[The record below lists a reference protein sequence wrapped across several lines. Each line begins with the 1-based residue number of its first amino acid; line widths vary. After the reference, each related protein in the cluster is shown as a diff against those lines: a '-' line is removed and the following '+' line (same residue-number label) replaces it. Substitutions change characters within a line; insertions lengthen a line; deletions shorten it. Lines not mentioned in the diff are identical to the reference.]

1 MKIIDIGICID
12 NNDPKG
18 MGRVRCIRYSEYVSE
33 KEKALGTVEPWGKN
47 DLFLTNPFLPTNINF
62 IPENGQAVKIINYN
76 TDNLNVNQEYIAGP
90 FTTMFDFNSQTFSQ
104 QVDSTTYGNANK
116 KRDDILD
123 SKGNYIDKRTEAS
136 FATKTDYGIYG
147 KYGSDIIFSENGVQI
162 RGGKLLSKGA
172 ASTANRRKLLTYP
185 IMGKRP
191 SATIL
196 LKKFPK
202 KMELVET
209 VRNKVETEVKDIK
222 YILEYQI
229 DKLTDTTKIEFFLYK
244 ITKTLGQITK
254 TSFFNENTP
263 LPLSVLKLVN
273 VDNSQT
279 TPTFTIDI
287 NEENENFIHSEITN
301 IFYTIIDNGI
311 KGLLRTFGELFSQL
325 SNNDL
330 PNEGEDFP
338 IYFRPS
344 INFLEMTS
352 ITPTDKINKENIL
365 SKVRVFTLGPKS
377 GLIWSQTELSAPTKT
392 QKVKNLVLKTIESS
406 PEQTFA
412 SLRSD
417 KLFLL
422 STDTNEAG
430 KSINF
435 NNLNQYEYTQE
446 DYIRNIE
453 PNTFSTVRGENLIK
467 ILQSIILVLVNHEH
481 NVTGPFVD
489 NSEFE
494 EFVQLK
500 ELLKTLENDI
510 LNKSI
515 RIN

>member
-1 MKIIDIGICID
+1 
-12 NNDPKG
+12 
-18 MGRVRCIRYSEYVSE
+18 
-33 KEKALGTVEPWGKN
+33 
-47 DLFLTNPFLPTNINF
+47 
-62 IPENGQAVKIINYN
+62 
-76 TDNLNVNQEYIAGP
+76 
-90 FTTMFDFNSQTFSQ
+90 
-104 QVDSTTYGNANK
+104 
-116 KRDDILD
+116 
-123 SKGNYIDKRTEAS
+123 
-136 FATKTDYGIYG
+136 
-147 KYGSDIIFSENGVQI
+147 
-162 RGGKLLSKGA
+162 
-172 ASTANRRKLLTYP
+172 
-185 IMGKRP
+185 MGKRP
-191 SATIL
+191 SASIS

-202 KMELVET
+202 KMELVEK
-209 VRNKVETEVKDIK
+209 VRTKIETEVKDIK
-222 YILEYQI
+222 YIIEYQI

-244 ITKTLGQITK
+244 VTKTLGQVTK

-263 LPLSVLKLVN
+263 LPISVLKLIN
-273 VDNSQT
+273 TDNTQT
-279 TPTFTIDI
+279 TPTFTVNVTEDNI
-287 NEENENFIHSEITN
+287 NFIHSEITN
-301 IFYTIIDNGI
+301 IFYTIIDEGL

-344 INFLEMTS
+344 VNFLEMTPL
-352 ITPTDKINKENIL
+352 TPTEKTKKENIS

-377 GLIWSQTELSAPTKT
+377 GLIWSQTQLSAPTKK
-392 QKVKNLVLKTIESS
+392 QKVKNLVLKTIQSS
-406 PEQTFA
+406 PEQTFS

-435 NNLNQYEYTQE
+435 NDLNKYEYTQE

-453 PNTFSTVRGENLIK
+453 PNTYSTVRGENLIK